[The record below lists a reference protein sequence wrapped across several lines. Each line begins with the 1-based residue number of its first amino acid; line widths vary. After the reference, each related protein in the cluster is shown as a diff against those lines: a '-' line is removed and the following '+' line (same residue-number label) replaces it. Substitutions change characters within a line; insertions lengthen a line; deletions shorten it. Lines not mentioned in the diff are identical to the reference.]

1 MQEIGCQ
8 VVEEPV
14 GQAGDGQALQKLQ
27 QREATT
33 TPKAE
38 GTKGD
43 SVLGPRSS
51 WGRLVHREGKP
62 PASHVL
68 LLSD

>member
-1 MQEIGCQ
+1 MQETGCQ

-14 GQAGDGQALQKLQ
+14 GQAGDGQAFQKLQ

-43 SVLGPRSS
+43 SVLDPRSS
-51 WGRLVHREGKP
+51 WGRLVSQRGKAPSVSCP
-62 PASHVL
+62 PAV
-68 LLSD
+68 